1 MKNLISDLEM
11 YDRSFKLLVLM
22 LALCTGCVEQA
33 YKGNEKSP
41 EALAIITSSQTSTDG
56 LQSAR
61 ATIVAVDGD
70 YFDVSPIRRVE
81 VLPGK
86 HTVVIRCW
94 RGSLVVAQNA
104 GLQGRQGSVE
114 FIAQA
119 GREYQVFCSTSDN
132 KFVKWITDLTTDE
145 IVGGKNERHLSDGDS
160 SATD

>member
-1 MKNLISDLEM
+1 M
-11 YDRSFKLLVLM
+11 YIRSLKYVILM
-22 LALCTGCVEQA
+22 GALCTGCVEQVYEGSA
-33 YKGNEKSP
+33 KSP
-41 EALAIITSSQTSTDG
+41 KAIAIIMPSQTTTEG
-56 LQSAR
+56 VQSDR
-61 ATIVAVDGD
+61 ATILAVDGD
-70 YFDVSPIRRVE
+70 YFDDLPIRRVE

-94 RGSLVVAQNA
+94 HGSLVVGQNA
-104 GLQGRQGSVE
+104 GIQGRQGSVE

-145 IVGGKNERHLSDGDS
+145 IVGGKKEWHLSDGDS

>member
-1 MKNLISDLEM
+1 M
-11 YDRSFKLLVLM
+11 YVRSFTYRILM

-33 YKGNEKSP
+33 YEGSEKSP
-41 EALAIITSSQTSTDG
+41 KALAIIKSSRASTDG
-56 LQSAR
+56 LQSDR
-61 ATIVAVDGD
+61 ATIVAVDGN

-86 HTVVIRCW
+86 HTVMIRCW
-94 RGSLVVAQNA
+94 HGSLVVGQNA
-104 GLQGRQGSVE
+104 GLQGRQGSIE
-114 FIAQA
+114 FVAEA

-145 IVGGKNERHLSDGDS
+145 IVGGKNEWHLSDGDS

>member
-1 MKNLISDLEM
+1 M
-11 YDRSFKLLVLM
+11 YVRTFKYPILM

-33 YKGNEKSP
+33 YEGSEKSP
-41 EALAIITSSQTSTDG
+41 KAVAIIMTSQTSTDG
-56 LQSAR
+56 LQSDR

-70 YFDVSPIRRVE
+70 YFDDSPLRQVE

-94 RGSLVVAQNA
+94 HGSLIIGQNA
-104 GLQGRQGSVE
+104 GIQGRQGSVE

-119 GREYQVFCSTSDN
+119 GREYQVICSTSDG
-132 KFVKWITDLTTDE
+132 KFVRWITDLTTDE
-145 IVGGKNERHLSDGDS
+145 IVGGKNEWHLGDGDS